1 MYWTDL
7 EDDHKQSIRSAR
19 LSSDDRDERDV
30 VTMDVDHPDGVAV
43 DWVARLVPH
52 LARVSLAVVL
62 DQEHFLDGQRHGQ
75 DRGGEAGR
83 QQPEGRHQRGYGR
96 AEEPRPGPQQGSGD
110 WVLDSTTLVEGS
122 SNFPGFDVLV
132 CLGL

>member
-19 LSSDDRDERDV
+19 LSSDDRDEMDV

-52 LARVSLAVVL
+52 LARVFLAVVL
-62 DQEHFLDGQRHGQ
+62 DQEHLLDGQRHGQ
-75 DRGGEAGR
+75 DRGGEAGW
-83 QQPEGRHQRGYGR
+83 QQSEGRHQRGHG
-96 AEEPRPGPQQGSGD
+96 
-110 WVLDSTTLVEGS
+110 
-122 SNFPGFDVLV
+122 
-132 CLGL
+132 